1 MPRARSALLRPRCS
15 ADTRL
20 CARRAA
26 LPRPSCGDR
35 RRCLLRNTCRFHR
48 PACPQHRNPR
58 RPTSRGR
65 NSGWSRARRVLRRL
79 DQPARSPGLRHKP
92 IDRHNCTQTTDQ
104 PPTKVVGNVG
114 SAAESEPAGGR
125 RCRPNRRVRYG
136 GAGSRHAFDVW
147 PPSNGPECSARW
159 SHSAAENPHRVSCS
173 AGCLDHRRVRKL
185 SPKAHR

>member
-1 MPRARSALLRPRCS
+1 MPAGHRARQDHRSPAPPTGDEDATTQMRRARSALLRPRCS

-65 NSGWSRARRVLRRL
+65 NSRWSRARRVLRRL

-125 RCRPNRRVRYG
+125 VDPLGHEVLCAGARVQRLW
-136 GAGSRHAFDVW
+136 AMEFSQCAII
-147 PPSNGPECSARW
+147 
-159 SHSAAENPHRVSCS
+159 VSKGRS
-173 AGCLDHRRVRKL
+173 
-185 SPKAHR
+185 S